1 MARFSNAMREDVAH
15 HAFGLV
21 GADAAHEIPMQHGG
35 VTVEDCTELRR
46 STERR
51 RDHRGIGLV
60 PHTSIF
66 PAAAARFAVGQGLGL
81 VGPVPVPVAAG
92 AVVAVVGGTVVA
104 VVGGVR
110 GAVVTGATGRV
121 ATGVVS
127 DGAGSVVLVVVA
139 ARRTVRRRRR
149 GLG

>member
-1 MARFSNAMREDVAH
+1 M
-15 HAFGLV
+15 
-21 GADAAHEIPMQHGG
+21 
-35 VTVEDCTELRR
+35 
-46 STERR
+46 
-51 RDHRGIGLV
+51 
-60 PHTSIF
+60 
-66 PAAAARFAVGQGLGL
+66 
-81 VGPVPVPVAAG
+81 GPVPVPVAAG

-139 ARRTVRRRRR
+139 ARRTVVDVVVDSGNTIGAEEFTA
-149 GLG
+149 GLVVTELSTLERP